1 MIDVEFVVAA
11 SIAVVV
17 SIVAILLRRRRVT
30 DAPTQKTWTVPTQLD
45 PIDLGIGDAEWMIA
59 VFTSGTCHVCADVA
73 AKAEAMRSRK
83 VAVREI
89 EYAADRELHVKYR
102 IDAVPTLVVCD
113 RDGVVRHSILGPVTA
128 TDLWAAVAR
137 VRDPE
142 SATETG
148 HCDNH

>member
-1 MIDVEFVVAA
+1 MEFVVAA
-11 SIAVVV
+11 FIAVVV
-17 SIVAILLRRRRVT
+17 SVVAIVLRRRRIT
-30 DAPTQKTWTVPTQLD
+30 DAPTQKSWNVPTQLD
-45 PIDLGIGDAEWMIA
+45 PVDLRIGEAEWMIA

-73 AKAEAMRSRK
+73 AKAEALRSRK

-89 EYAADRELHVKYR
+89 EYETDRGLHDKYR

-113 RDGVVRHSILGPVTA
+113 RDGVVHHSTLGPVTA

-137 VRDPE
+137 VRDPDA
-142 SATETG
+142 ATETG

>member
-1 MIDVEFVVAA
+1 MEFVVAL

-17 SIVAILLRRRRVT
+17 SVVAILLRRRRST
-30 DAPTQKTWTVPTQLD
+30 DAPTQKTWNVPSQVD
-45 PIDLGIGDAEWMIA
+45 PVDLGIGEAEWMIA

-73 AKAEAMRSRK
+73 AKAEALSSRK

-89 EYAADRELHVKYR
+89 EYGADRALHDKYG

-113 RDGVVRHSILGPVTA
+113 REGVVRHSTLGPVTA

-142 SATETG
+142 SATENG